1 MADTTDCA
9 VCCEPY
15 LRSVRKRIDCGWC
28 DFAACST
35 CTQRFMLDLMD
46 TPQCM
51 NCKHT
56 WNREFLES
64 KFTKTFING
73 ELKKHREVVL
83 FEIEKGLLPDT
94 QPFAEAAKQTL
105 ELEDR
110 RKPFN
115 EALTKAKKE
124 LAELP
129 AWPTTIEALERKKYI
144 NIKILTLKEEIKFLS
159 DAVFIIGRGRLRAGG
174 AAALPGATEENEKE
188 RRAFIKPCPA
198 PDCRGFLSTGWK
210 CGLCSVKVCAKCHEM
225 KPPAVDGEAAP
236 AEHVCKPENVATVE
250 ALAKDS
256 KPCPKCGSM
265 IQKIEGCSQMFH
277 TPLSGG
283 CGAVFDWNTLR
294 LHTGGDGGIHNPHW
308 YEYQRHMNGG
318 VAPRNLGDIPCGGMP
333 NLYGLTRKITG
344 LLTKASSQNT
354 IKAANE
360 CQTEVYRIHQGH
372 NHNQYTVLPQY
383 AVDMI
388 NDNRDLRVNY
398 LLNRIDE
405 KKFKQ
410 QVQMRE
416 KAREKKIHI
425 GQILRMYQ
433 TAMADIMGR
442 LNTIERAE
450 QIPELMQEIKGLL
463 SYTNENLV
471 KAATIYGCVKSH
483 IHPQTYK
490 LVSVPKPAADGASTS
505 GTRA

>member
-1 MADTTDCA
+1 MADPDCA
-9 VCCEPY
+9 VCCEPFQ
-15 LRSVRKRIDCGWC
+15 LSVRKRVDCGWC
-28 DFAACST
+28 DFVACAT
-35 CTQRFMLDLMD
+35 CIQRFMLDLMD
-46 TPQCM
+46 SPQCM
-51 NCKHT
+51 NCKHV

-73 ELKKHREVVL
+73 QLKKHREVVL
-83 FEIEKGLLPDT
+83 FEIEKGLLPET
-94 QPFAEAAKQTL
+94 QPFAEEAKQTL

-115 EALTKAKKE
+115 EALKKAKKE
-124 LAELP
+124 LAALP
-129 AWPTTIEALERKKYI
+129 GWPNTIEALEKRKEV
-144 NIKILTLKEEIKFLS
+144 NIKIHTLKEEIKYLI
-159 DAVFIIGRGRLRAGG
+159 DAAVLIRQTR
-174 AAALPGATEENEKE
+174 ALPGAPAESSAVVEE

-210 CGLCSVKVCAKCHEM
+210 CGLCSVKVCAKCHEI
-225 KPPAVDGEAAP
+225 KPSATADAAG
-236 AEHVCKPENVATVE
+236 HVCKPENIATVE

-294 LHTGGDGGIHNPHW
+294 LHIGGDGGIHNPHW

-333 NLYGLTRKITG
+333 NLHILSRKITG
-344 LLTKASSQNT
+344 FADKNSPNT
-354 IKAANE
+354 VKIVND
-360 CQTEVYRIHQGH
+360 VYRMHQGY
-372 NHNQYTVLPQY
+372 NHNQYQVLPLY
-383 AVDMI
+383 TVNMVG
-388 NDNRDLRVNY
+388 DNRDLRINY

-425 GQILRMYQ
+425 GQILQMYQ
-433 TAMADIMGR
+433 TAIADIMGR
-442 LNTIERAE
+442 MNTISSAD
-450 QIPELMQEIKGLL
+450 QIPDLMREIKGLL
-463 SYTNENLV
+463 AYTDENLA
-471 KAATIYGCVKSH
+471 KAATIYGCVKYH
-483 IHPQTYK
+483 IHPHTYK
-490 LVSVPKPAADGASTS
+490 LVTLPKPEKASTS
-505 GTRA
+505 AAAAR